1 MKSRT
6 SFFDCTV
13 LKKDFTRFMPAW
25 LLYLIGGLLIAISG
39 ALSEGAPH
47 NLADVLGASVGPFGV
62 ISLCYGLLTAQL
74 LYGDLFSSRLCNALH
89 AMPLRREGWFA
100 THFVAGLLFAL
111 VPNGIIALA
120 LMPFLGQFWF
130 TALIWLLGMLLH
142 YLFFFSLATLC
153 MHLSGNRLAATAL
166 YGMLNFLSP
175 LAMWFSN
182 AVYRPLLYG
191 VVPSEE
197 PFALLCPV
205 WALGGKDQW
214 FFVNHDPDCPCKNL
228 YDGRTGDCLY
238 RFEGWGDGWLYLGIL
253 AALGLVLA
261 VVALVLYRRRQ
272 LECAGDFVAFRLVR
286 PVFCVVYTLCFG
298 AVLHLIGTLFDD
310 EWYIFMSIGLVIG
323 YFTGRMLLG
332 RTLRVFRGRS
342 WAGLALIFLLF
353 FGSLGLC
360 RLDVLG
366 IVRYVPKQE
375 EVASIRLS
383 QRLVDNL
390 TESRADLVLTEQED
404 IRQLRDIHKLLIAE
418 GPISDRKGKYD
429 CLTVCYVLSDGRE
442 VYRQY
447 RPSTGG
453 EGAALLARHF
463 LSRPEV
469 VLGSNSL
476 EDLLEST
483 GEIWIGCCLLPG
495 QSDGAKALFKALMT
509 DCYAGRITSS
519 MWPEDGQLLG
529 TVDFTTKA
537 DGYGYYRNVSLN
549 IWDTCEAT
557 AAFWREELYS
567 YVTAQQL
574 AAGIESIRFEYTDVS
589 KLELPMTA
597 FSELLLE
604 QLRTGV
610 VAIAPEKNGNMNI
623 FAQNGQS
630 DAFQCPKDSALYAF
644 AHMFAQDGT
653 RIESVRFGDAVI
665 DRGGVFPV
673 NMLREYLMEELDH
686 GTTSIVPEAEANLSI
701 HFDTEATISFRCR
714 EEGKLYTFLQ
724 NWFSGDLDSDWMAG
738 AIS

>member
-6 SFFDCTV
+6 SFFDRTV

-25 LLYLIGGLLIAISG
+25 LLYLIGGLLIAIST
-39 ALSEGAPH
+39 ALSERSSYS
-47 NLADVLGASVGPFGV
+47 LAGFLGTSVGPFSV

-89 AMPLRREGWFA
+89 AMPLRREGWFS

-111 VPNGIIALA
+111 VPNGVIALA

-166 YGMLNFLSP
+166 YGMINFLSP
-175 LAMWFSN
+175 LAMWFGN

-191 VVPSEE
+191 VVLPEE

-205 WALGGKDQW
+205 WALGGEVEW
-214 FFVNHDPDCPCKNL
+214 FSVGHDPDCPCKNQ
-228 YDGRTGDCLY
+228 YWPRDCLY
-238 RFEGWGDGWLYLGIL
+238 RFEGWGEGWLYLGIL

-298 AVLHLIGTLFDD
+298 AVLHLIGTMFDD
-310 EWYIFMSIGLVIG
+310 KWYIFMSIGLIIG

-342 WAGLALIFLLF
+342 WAGLALVFLLF

-366 IVRYVPKQE
+366 VVRYVPKQE

-404 IRQLRDIHKLLIAE
+404 IRQLRDIHTLLIAE
-418 GPISDRKGKYD
+418 GPTIDRNGRYD
-429 CLTVCYVLSDGRE
+429 SLTVCYVLSDGRE

-447 RPSTGG
+447 RPSTGT
-453 EGAALLARHF
+453 EGATLLARLF

-469 VLGSNSL
+469 VLGTNSL
-476 EDLLEST
+476 EDLVEST
-483 GEIWIGCCLLPG
+483 GEIWVGCYLLPG
-495 QSDGAKALFKALMT
+495 QSDGAKALLKALMT
-509 DCYAGRITSS
+509 DCHEGRITSS
-519 MWPEDGQLLG
+519 MWPENGQLLG
-529 TVDFTTKA
+529 TVDFTIKA
-537 DGYGYYRNVSLN
+537 GGYGNYRYVSLN

-557 AAFWREELYS
+557 AAFLRKELYS
-567 YVTAQQL
+567 YVSAQQL
-574 AAGIESIRFEYTDVS
+574 AAEIEGVQFEDDYFS
-589 KLELPMTA
+589 AMQLPITA

-604 QLRTGV
+604 QLQTGV
-610 VAIAPEKNGNMNI
+610 VTIAPEKNGNMAI
-623 FAQNGQS
+623 YSQKGHCVGYL
-630 DAFQCPKDSALYAF
+630 CPKDSEIYAF
-644 AHMFAQDGT
+644 ANMFAQDGT
-653 RIESVRFGDAVI
+653 KIESVRFGGEVI
-665 DRGGVFPV
+665 NRDGVFPL
-673 NMLREYLMEELDH
+673 NMLREYLLEELDR
-686 GTTSIVPEAEANLSI
+686 GTTAIVPEGDGNLSI
-701 HFDTEATISFRCR
+701 HFNTEATISFRCP

-724 NWFSGDLDSDWMAG
+724 NWFSGDLDSDWMDG
-738 AIS
+738 SIS

>member
-6 SFFDCTV
+6 SFFDRTV
-13 LKKDFTRFMPAW
+13 LKKDFTRFMPLW
-25 LLYLIGGLLIAISG
+25 LLYLIGGLLIAISS
-39 ALSEGAPH
+39 ALSEGMGYR
-47 NLADVLGASVGPFGV
+47 LARYLGTSVGPFSI
-62 ISLCYGLLTAQL
+62 ISLCYGLLAAQL

-120 LMPFLGQFWF
+120 LMPFLGQFWY

-175 LAMWFSN
+175 LSMWFSN

-191 VVPSEE
+191 VVLSEE

-205 WALGGKDQW
+205 WGLCGENSW
-214 FFVNHDPDCPCKNL
+214 FFVDHSPDCPCKDLL
-228 YDGRTGDCLY
+228 YDGVDHLY
-238 RFEGWGDGWLYLGIL
+238 LFEGWGSGWLYLGIL
-253 AALGLVLA
+253 AVLGLALA
-261 VVALVLYRRRQ
+261 VAALALYRRRQ

-310 EWYIFMSIGLVIG
+310 QWYIFMSIGLIIG

-342 WAGLALIFLLF
+342 WVGLALIFLLF

-360 RLDVLG
+360 RMDVFG
-366 IVRYVPKQE
+366 IVRYVPEQE
-375 EVASIRLS
+375 DVVSVRLA
-383 QRLVDNL
+383 QRILNNL
-390 TESRADLVLTEQED
+390 TEARADLVLTEQED
-404 IRQLRDIHKLLIAE
+404 IRQFRNIHPLLIAE
-418 GPISDRKGKYD
+418 GSTDDRNGGYD
-429 CLTVCYVLSDGRE
+429 SLTVCYVLSDGRE
-442 VYRQY
+442 VCRQY
-447 RPSTGG
+447 HPARNG
-453 EGAALLARHF
+453 EGAQLLARHF

-469 VLGSNSL
+469 VLGSGSL
-476 EDLLEST
+476 EDPVESVE
-483 GEIWIGCCLLPG
+483 EIRIGCCLLRG
-495 QSDGAKALFKALMT
+495 QSDGAKALLTALMT
-509 DCYAGRITSS
+509 DCRAGRITSS
-519 MWPEDGQLLG
+519 MWPEDGLMLG
-529 TVDFTTKA
+529 VVNFTVEDE
-537 DGYGYYRNVSLN
+537 GYGYYRNVSLV

-557 AAFWREELYS
+557 AAFWRGELYS

-574 AAGIESIRFEYTDVS
+574 AAEIESVQLEDNYFSAT
-589 KLELPMTA
+589 ELPLTA

-604 QLRTGV
+604 QLQTGIV
-610 VAIAPEKNGNMNI
+610 TNTPEKNANMNI
-623 FAQNGQS
+623 STQTGSS
-630 DAFQCPKDSALYAF
+630 DAFWCPKDSALYAF
-644 AHMFAQDGT
+644 VQLFNWDGMQME
-653 RIESVRFGDAVI
+653 RVRYGEDVMYR
-665 DRGGVFPV
+665 DGVFPV
-673 NMLREYLMEELDH
+673 NMLREYLLEELEH
-686 GTTSIVPEAEANLSI
+686 GSIAIVPEEESNLSI
-701 HFDTEATISFRCR
+701 YFDTETAISFRCS
-714 EEGKLYTFLQ
+714 EDGKLHTFLES
-724 NWFSGDLDSDWMAG
+724 WFSGALDGDWKAG